1 MDSTLTNDIALL
13 KEMVT
18 SLLLRTSTLE
28 KENEGL
34 RFRLSCVEKEN
45 EELRSQVSSLSSEN
59 EELRSRLNLTS
70 KTSNKPPS
78 SDGYK
83 KEPAFP
89 REKGKK
95 KGGQKGHKG
104 SHLSMVSVADEIILH
119 APSSCTCCGR
129 LFETKE
135 FKVSQR
141 RQVFDI
147 PVIRLQV
154 IEHQLG
160 SISCCNQLQTGVFP
174 TSISAPVQYGERILS
189 LSTLL
194 NVSFGI
200 AYKKINT
207 LFSDLFQ
214 CSFNVSTSVSANET
228 FYNLLAPYQE
238 EIIEHICKSQV
249 SHFDESGMRVAG
261 SLHWFHTASTDLFC
275 HLFVDKSRGALAL
288 NSEESPLK
296 YFKNWAIHDCWAS
309 YFNFEDCKHG
319 ICNAH
324 ILRELAALKEKK
336 SVWAVKMHKFILALY
351 RATQKGTSKLKNP
364 TVWIKN
370 YEKICEKADK
380 EEPLAQPTGR
390 GKPKN
395 TKGRNLLTRLK
406 KYQNEVL
413 AFAIHS
419 EVPFT
424 NNLAERDIRD
434 IKVKQKIAT
443 SFRTLKGAKAY
454 ARILSFIKS
463 LRKQEINVFD
473 ALQKIQQGI
482 KVEWKITT

>member
-1 MDSTLTNDIALL
+1 MSSTLTNDIALL

-18 SLLLRTSTLE
+18 SLLSRTSTLE
-28 KENEGL
+28 KENEAL
-34 RFRLSCVEKEN
+34 RFRLSSVEKEN
-45 EELRSQVSSLSSEN
+45 EGLRSQVCSLRSEN
-59 EELRSRLNLTS
+59 SELRSRLNLTS

-83 KEPAFP
+83 KLPAFP
-89 REKGKK
+89 REKGNK
-95 KGGQKGHKG
+95 KGGQKGHTG
-104 SHLSMVSVADEIILH
+104 NTLSISSIVDEVILH
-119 APSSCTCCGR
+119 APTSCTCCGR
-129 LFETKE
+129 FFETTEITIFQK
-135 FKVSQR
+135 

-147 PVIRLQV
+147 PLIRLQV
-154 IEHQLG
+154 VEHQLG
-160 SISCCNQLQTGVFP
+160 RVSCCNQLQTGVFP
-174 TSISAPVQYGERILS
+174 ISVAAPVQYGNRILS
-189 LSTLL
+189 LNTLL
-194 NVSFGI
+194 NVSYGI
-200 AYKKINT
+200 AHKKIST

-214 CSFNVSTSVSANET
+214 CSFNVSTSVSANNT
-228 FYNLLAPYQE
+228 LYNLLAPYQE

-261 SLHWFHTASTDLFC
+261 SLHWFHTASTSSFC
-275 HLFVDKSRGALAL
+275 HLFVDKSRGAIAL
-288 NSEESPLK
+288 NSQESPLSS
-296 YFKNWAIHDCWAS
+296 FTNWAVHDCWAS
-309 YFNFEDCKHG
+309 YFNFEDCKHA

-336 SVWAVKMHKFILALY
+336 SIWATKMHKFLLALY
-351 RATQKGTSKLKNP
+351 TATQKGTSKLKNP
-364 TVWIKN
+364 ILWIRN

-395 TKGRNLLTRLK
+395 TKGRNLLNRLK

-413 AFAIHS
+413 AFALHQ

-443 SFRTLKGAKAY
+443 SFRTLKGAKVY

-473 ALQKIQQGI
+473 ALQKIPQGI
-482 KVEWKITT
+482 KVQWKITT

>member
-18 SLLLRTSTLE
+18 SLLLRISTLE

-34 RFRLSCVEKEN
+34 RFRLSSVEKEN
-45 EELRSQVSSLSSEN
+45 EGLHSQIFLLSKEN

-95 KGGQKGHKG
+95 KGGQKEHKG
-104 SHLSMVSVADEIILH
+104 SHLSMVSLPDEIILH
-119 APSSCTCCGR
+119 APTSCTCCGR
-129 LFETKE
+129 FFETTE
-135 FKVSQR
+135 LTISQK

-147 PVIRLQV
+147 PPIRLHV
-154 IEHQLG
+154 VEHQIG
-160 SISCCNQLQTGVFP
+160 RISCCNQLQTGTFP
-174 TSISAPVQYGERILS
+174 TSLTAPVQYGERILS
-189 LSTLL
+189 LSSLL
-194 NVSFGI
+194 NVSFGL
-200 AYKKINT
+200 AYNKINT
-207 LFSDLFQ
+207 FFSDLFQ

-228 FYNLLAPYQE
+228 LYNLLAPYQE
-238 EIIEHICKSQV
+238 EIIEHICDSQV
-249 SHFDESGMRVAG
+249 AHFDESGMRVAG

-275 HLFVDKSRGALAL
+275 HLFVHKRRGAVAL
-288 NSEESPLK
+288 DSEESPLTN
-296 YFKNWAIHDCWAS
+296 FKNWAIHDCWAS
-309 YFNFEDCKHG
+309 YFNFENCKHAV
-319 ICNAH
+319 CNAH
-324 ILRELAALKEKK
+324 ILRELAALKEKE
-336 SVWAVKMHKFILALY
+336 SVWATKMHKFLLALY
-351 RATQKGTSKLKNP
+351 RATQKGTGKLKNP
-364 TVWIKN
+364 TLWIRN
-370 YEKICEKADK
+370 YEKICEKADE

-413 AFAIHS
+413 AFALHQ

-424 NNLAERDIRD
+424 NNLAERDIRE

-443 SFRTLKGAKAY
+443 SFRTLKGAKVY

-463 LRKQEINVFD
+463 LRKQKINVFT
-473 ALQKIQQGI
+473 ALQKIHQGI
-482 KVEWKITT
+482 KVEWKVAT